1 MIVFILGMLSG
12 MVLLVLFAAFESWQ
26 ANKRDKYLK

>member
-1 MIVFILGMLSG
+1 MIVFLLGMLSG

-26 ANKRDKYLK
+26 ANKHKKYVK